1 MCREEALDVT
11 SLLNEKDSFSN
22 LKLLAT
28 IKEIAPTKQCDDDAC
43 LGVSDFAKK
52 YFPSGEVY
60 LNEENI
66 FWKVLGSRRITSQR
80 PASYNPIKI
89 YKGIKEIGKRQSAKV
104 RNSEGRLWK
113 LRRKNF
119 RLTTSNVSSDE
130 QGVEGNLKGEGIVQ
144 GGIII
149 FGPSGN
155 VEYVYQEKTGYEI
168 PRDDIIS
175 VLDRIVGE

>member
-11 SLLNEKDSFSN
+11 SLLNEKDEFSN
-22 LKLLAT
+22 FKLLAT

-43 LGVSDFAKK
+43 LGVSEFAKK

-66 FWKVLGSRRITSQR
+66 FWKALGSRKFTSQR

-89 YKGIKEIGKRQSAKV
+89 YKGIKEIGRRQAEK
-104 RNSEGRLWK
+104 
-113 LRRKNF
+113 
-119 RLTTSNVSSDE
+119 
-130 QGVEGNLKGEGIVQ
+130 GVTQNLKGEGIVQ
-144 GGIII
+144 GGLVI

-155 VEYVYQEKTGYEI
+155 IEYVYQEKTGYQI
-168 PRDDIIS
+168 PRDEIVA
-175 VLDRIVGE
+175 VLDRIVGAGS